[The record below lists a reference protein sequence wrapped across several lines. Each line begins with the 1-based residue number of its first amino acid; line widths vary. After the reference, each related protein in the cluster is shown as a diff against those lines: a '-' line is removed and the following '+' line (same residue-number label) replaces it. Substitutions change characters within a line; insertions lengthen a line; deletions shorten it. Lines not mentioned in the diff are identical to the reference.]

1 MWLGRLG
8 LLAIL
13 CVEFQQEAAATRT
26 LPLPL
31 PLPLTPTP
39 TPEQEAAALTDNLLS
54 LCKGALQ
61 SSSGTVRAKA
71 MEVAQQLQP

>member
-13 CVEFQQEAAATRT
+13 CVEFQR
-26 LPLPL
+26 
-31 PLPLTPTP
+31 
-39 TPEQEAAALTDNLLS
+39 EAAALTDNLLS